1 MSCIFCNI
9 SEEMVFENKLA
20 YAICDG
26 FPVNKGHMLV
36 ITKRHVSSYFDATEE
51 EIIAIQDLLLKC
63 KDHLDKLYKPDGYN
77 VGINIGIPA
86 GQSIMHLHVHI
97 IPRYIGDLENP
108 KGGVRGVLPFK
119 RHY

>member
-9 SEEMVFENKLA
+9 SEEMVFENELA